1 MEPQQMRAKKVLSEE
16 ALANLARARQAAAKK
31 RKDQGELT
39 RLRKQAADKLIEDEK
54 KHLQAAL
61 SKPAPPVPVETPVVP
76 LSAEPAPVLKIKK
89 SKPKKKPIVI
99 EVSSS
104 DDESDEEQQI
114 VYVRKPKAPK
124 PIKEVLHEEP
134 FEPEPPKQQYI
145 PPPVPVQQAYQP
157 RFFMPVQNFRRY

>member
-31 RKDQGELT
+31 RKEQGELT

-61 SKPAPPVPVETPVVP
+61 SKSAPVVPVETPVVP
-76 LSAEPAPVLKIKK
+76 PSPEPAPVLKIKK

-104 DDESDEEQQI
+104 DDEDEEEEQQI

-124 PIKEVLHEEP
+124 PIKEVLQEEP
-134 FEPEPPKQQYI
+134 FEPEPPKYI
-145 PPPVPVQQAYQP
+145 PPPVPVQPVYQP
-157 RFFMPVQNFRRY
+157 RFHMPVNSWRMR